1 MAKKNGPVLRGEYAA
16 TCAAQ
21 RCGFFHTPLDP
32 QQLVHVAD
40 IERSFRAGDGLF
52 QVMPDAVLRGRRR
65 GLELIQ
71 PDVPQKTKESL
82 VENLWHGIPESSFW
96 DLFVQCLLCKDVLL
110 REGMMASHKC
120 KCGQDKDAL
129 RHHPYGQ
136 SSRRKKLIPC
146 LETCPADVPE
156 TRPWHALPSSAS
168 TEVVPDSTE
177 DAENPELAS
186 GFRSLGAR
194 ESGLRLGDVFAHYL
208 FILSTIYSSHTS
220 DVSFS
225 LGTAHWSPIKWKL
238 EWPPSVASQAYVLL
252 ANTPRAFRV
261 EPASSTL
268 QGDHR
273 VVSFAVNRQAQG
285 YSVEFESTSHTNAKC
300 GKRHGAWSRHKKR
313 NENSR
318 KIGLGDWERLVVRR
332 SEGEIFAEPW
342 PPTLEY
348 GPGPLSTLKGSGAGV
363 EGLSQTTDL
372 CLTSVLM
379 FQGGPLYESKS
390 APFAR
395 MRVVKIL
402 RRLGGRGKEGGLST
416 AAVAGVLAFRG
427 LLKEHQ
433 VYLTGACGTYGQI
446 HEVQHSRGMAPKT
459 EFREIVNCV
468 VLISVGYIVSLL
480 SPFFVE
486 IDGTP
491 QPVPDCAMKA
501 TRSGS

>member
-1 MAKKNGPVLRGEYAA
+1 MAPSFAGNMRPHVQHRDVAFSIPPWIPSSWSMLRTLKGHSELAMA
-16 TCAAQ
+16 
-21 RCGFFHTPLDP
+21 
-32 QQLVHVAD
+32 
-40 IERSFRAGDGLF
+40 SFRSC
-52 QVMPDAVLRGRRR
+52 QMPFFAEG
-65 GLELIQ
+65 GG
-71 PDVPQKTKESL
+71 ESL

-186 GFRSLGAR
+186 GFSNDQEEEPEEIDSPGTHSGASF
-194 ESGLRLGDVFAHYL
+194 EFPM
-208 FILSTIYSSHTS
+208 TSHS
-220 DVSFS
+220 RW
-225 LGTAHWSPIKWKL
+225 GTAHWSPIKWKL

-261 EPASSTL
+261 EPASSTS

-318 KIGLGDWERLVVRR
+318 KIGLGDWERLVGLKSQLPPPFRMSPLVAWEPECWLAGGC
-332 SEGEIFAEPW
+332 SMHGHGQPFASSPLLGSEIFAEPW

-402 RRLGGRGKEGGLST
+402 RRLGEGGKREAST
-416 AAVAGVLAFRG
+416 TKAQ
-427 LLKEHQ
+427 ED
-433 VYLTGACGTYGQI
+433 
-446 HEVQHSRGMAPKT
+446 
-459 EFREIVNCV
+459 
-468 VLISVGYIVSLL
+468 
-480 SPFFVE
+480 SP
-486 IDGTP
+486 P
-491 QPVPDCAMKA
+491 RQSPVF
-501 TRSGS
+501 